1 MLVVP
6 PRAELRHRP
15 LDTERL
21 LLAPVEPTDASDLW
35 LAVDTSRAHLEK
47 WLPWVPFNTDPEAS
61 WRYCDASAVDWDHTR
76 ALRFAIR
83 ERATRRFLGVIGLE
97 SLAHLHQSADLGYWL
112 RVDGVRRGYMT
123 EAARTILAWAFGPLN
138 VHRIRVAAATGNDAS
153 LGVIRRLGFQ
163 FEGVAREAERCQGRW
178 LDHALFAL
186 LATDSV
192 ARTAATVPSRSS
204 SS

>member
-1 MLVVP
+1 MLAVP
-6 PRAELRHRP
+6 HRAELRHRP
-15 LDTERL
+15 LETERL
-21 LLAPVEPTDASDLW
+21 LLTPVEPTDASDLW
-35 LAVDTSRAHLEK
+35 LAVDTSRAHLER

-83 ERATRRFLGVIGLE
+83 ERMTRRFLGVIGLE

-138 VHRIRVAAATGNDAS
+138 VHRIRV
-153 LGVIRRLGFQ
+153 GFQ

-192 ARTAATVPSRSS
+192 ARAVGSPPRIASS
-204 SS
+204 

>member
-21 LLAPVEPTDASDLW
+21 LLSPVEPTDASDLW

-47 WLPWVPFNTDPEAS
+47 WLPWVPFNTDPDAS

-76 ALRFAIR
+76 ALRFSIR
-83 ERATRRFLGVIGLE
+83 ERSTRRFLGVIGLE

-192 ARTAATVPSRSS
+192 ARAALSTARSGS
-204 SS
+204 A

>member
-47 WLPWVPFNTDPEAS
+47 WLPWVPFNTDAEAS

-83 ERATRRFLGVIGLE
+83 ERSTRRFLGVIGLE

-138 VHRIRVAAATGNDAS
+138 VHRIRVAAATGNEAS

-192 ARTAATVPSRSS
+192 ARTAASPVRTASF
-204 SS
+204 

>member
-1 MLVVP
+1 MLAVP
-6 PRAELRHRP
+6 HRAELRHRP
-15 LDTERL
+15 LETERL
-21 LLAPVEPTDASDLW
+21 LLTPVEPTDASDLW
-35 LAVDTSRAHLEK
+35 LAVDTSRAHLER
-47 WLPWVPFNTDPEAS
+47 WLPWVPFNPDPEAS

-83 ERATRRFLGVIGLE
+83 ERMTRRFLGVIGLE

-138 VHRIRVAAATGNDAS
+138 VHRIRVAAATGNEAS

-192 ARTAATVPSRSS
+192 ARAGGSPPRIASS
-204 SS
+204 

>member
-21 LLAPVEPTDASDLW
+21 LLTPVEPTDATDLW

-83 ERATRRFLGVIGLE
+83 ERSTRRFLGVIGLE
-97 SLAHLHQSADLGYWL
+97 KVALIRRAH
-112 RVDGVRRGYMT
+112 
-123 EAARTILAWAFGPLN
+123 EPLPPL
-138 VHRIRVAAATGNDAS
+138 AAAPKST
-153 LGVIRRLGFQ
+153 
-163 FEGVAREAERCQGRW
+163 
-178 LDHALFAL
+178 
-186 LATDSV
+186 
-192 ARTAATVPSRSS
+192 PSELKVTLSGPPPS
-204 SS
+204 NP